1 MHDATAPSPS
11 GQTAPGSDGLAHA
24 TPQEVAAH
32 VQQIELSPNANRMLW
47 LAAAV
52 AAICGGLY
60 GYDTGIISGALLLIT
75 KDFHLA
81 STTQEFVASAILAGA
96 VIGALGTG
104 FMSERLGRRRSVII
118 VTAVFVVGALACAF
132 SPDVTSLIIARV
144 FLGLAVGGSTQ
155 VVPMYISELAP
166 PERRGNLVTMFNV
179 AIGVGIL
186 LANIIGFAARDAW
199 GWRPMI
205 AIAAIPAAIVF
216 VSMFFMPRSPRWT
229 AENIGMTEAVDEL
242 KRVRESRKQIRH
254 EVRQMQEIADDV
266 DDKDRGWR
274 GLRQPW
280 VRPALVAALGVAFF
294 TQCGGLEMMIYY
306 APTFL
311 SDAGFGASSALLASL
326 GVATIYLIMTALGC
340 IFVDRIGRRRLMLIM
355 GPGSVLSLLGLG
367 LMFAMHPAKG
377 SFGADL
383 IIVFLM
389 LFMVFNAGGI
399 QVVGWLLGA
408 EMFPLPMRGQATSLH
423 AATLWGSDLLV
434 TGTALTL
441 VTLISLGG
449 TMWFYAGVN
458 LISTIF
464 VFFFVPETS
473 GASLEDIEEAL
484 RHGTFRPTRGNKSIA
499 RDDRED

>member
-1 MHDATAPSPS
+1 MHDATASS
-11 GQTAPGSDGLAHA
+11 LAGQTAQGSEGSAA
-24 TPQEVAAH
+24 TLPRDVATH
-32 VQQIELSPNANRMLW
+32 LRQVEISPNAGRMLW

-75 KDFHLA
+75 KDFHLD

-96 VIGALGTG
+96 VIGALATG
-104 FMSERLGRRRSVII
+104 YISERIGRRRSVII

-132 SPDVTSLIIARV
+132 SPDVTSLIVARV
-144 FLGLAVGGSTQ
+144 FLGFAVGGSTQ

-166 PERRGNLVTMFNV
+166 SERRGNLVTLFNV

-205 AIAAIPAAIVF
+205 AIAALPAAVVF

-229 AENIGMTEAVDEL
+229 AENLGLTEAVDEL
-242 KRVRESRKQIRH
+242 SRVRDSRQQIRH
-254 EVRQMQEIADDV
+254 EIRQMQELAHDV
-266 DDKDRGWR
+266 DDRDRGWR
-274 GLRQPW
+274 GLAQPW
-280 VRPALVAALGVAFF
+280 VRPALIAALGVAFF

-326 GVATIYLIMTALGC
+326 GVAGVYLVMTALGC
-340 IFVDRIGRRRLMLIM
+340 LFVDRIGRRRLMLIM

-367 LMFAMHPAKG
+367 MMFAIHPDKG
-377 SFGADL
+377 SFGSDL
-383 IIVFLM
+383 IIVFLL

-408 EMFPLPMRGQATSLH
+408 EMFPLPMRGQATSVH
-423 AATLWGSDLLV
+423 AAMLWGSDLLV

-441 VTLISLGG
+441 VNLISLGG

-458 LISTIF
+458 LASTLF
-464 VFFFVPETS
+464 VFFFVPETA
-473 GASLEDIEEAL
+473 GASLEDIEDAL
-484 RHGTFRPTRGNKSIA
+484 RRGVFRPTREHKSIV
-499 RDDRED
+499 RDSRED